1 MRRRTAPRAESM
13 PALNPSAA
21 FVIIGNEILSGRTQ
35 DVNLAFLGRRLA
47 EAGVSLDEA
56 RVVADETSAIVNAVN
71 ELRARHRYVF
81 TSGGIGPTH
90 DDITTASI
98 AAAFGVAV
106 IRHPDAVARLR
117 RYYLTDDLS
126 DARLRMADVPQG
138 ATLIDN
144 PVSAAPGYR
153 LDNVYVFAGV
163 PRILQA
169 MFETIVG
176 ELAGGPPIRAAQ
188 VAALIREST
197 IAAALEEVQHRHDRV
212 AIGSYPF
219 QRAGVIGTT
228 LVVRSADAAAL
239 DAAFRDVQALVDATG
254 APQVDPL

>member
-1 MRRRTAPRAESM
+1 MTS
-13 PALNPSAA
+13 LNPSAA
-21 FVIIGNEILSGRTQ
+21 LVIIGNEILSGRTQ
-35 DVNLAFLGRRLA
+35 DANLAFLGRRLA
-47 EAGVSLDEA
+47 ESGISLDEA
-56 RVVADETSAIVNAVN
+56 RVVADETAAIVGAVN

-98 AAAFGVAV
+98 AAAFGVGV
-106 IRHPDAVARLR
+106 IRHPDAVARMR
-117 RYYLTDDLS
+117 RYYGTEELS
-126 DARLRMADVPQG
+126 DARLRMADVPTG
-138 ATLIDN
+138 AALIDN

-153 LDNVYVFAGV
+153 VENVYVFAGV

-176 ELAGGPPIRAAQ
+176 ELAGGPPIRAAA
-188 VAALIREST
+188 VSALIREST
-197 IAAALEEVQHRHDRV
+197 IAAPLEAVQLRHPRV

-219 QRAGVIGTT
+219 LRAGVIGTT

-239 DAAFRDVQALVDATG
+239 DAAFHDLTALIDATG
-254 APQVDPL
+254 APRVDPD